1 MIQALLAEGSSPTAT
16 MWMKGTKTPFT
27 ALASYQL
34 NCSQPGYGAFFFPGS
49 TSPNVFATVQ
59 AVPAMAG
66 KTLPVA
72 ASTASTIVSL
82 TPC

>member
-1 MIQALLAEGSSPTAT
+1 
-16 MWMKGTKTPFT
+16 MKGTNTPFT
-27 ALASYQL
+27 ALGEL
-34 NCSQPGYGAFFFPGS
+34 PTRLHEPGLRRVLVPGRARVAN
-49 TSPNVFATVQ
+49 TFATVQ

-72 ASTASTIVSL
+72 RSKASKIVPL